1 MARVL
6 VIDDEPDLVRLLIKI
21 LGGRGHLV
29 AVARDGAKALERVT
43 REPPELL
50 IVDSDLPELDG
61 AEVCRRIKANP
72 RTSHIP
78 VLMMTSGYVDIYDVQ
93 QQGGPDGYVIRPF
106 ARDVLANA
114 VDRLVRPARRSSPV
128 VGT

>member
-1 MARVL
+1 MARAL

-50 IVDSDLPELDG
+50 IVDSDLPKIDG

-114 VDRLVRPARRSSPV
+114 VDRLVHPARRSSPV

>member
-1 MARVL
+1 MARAL

-29 AVARDGAKALERVT
+29 AVARDGAKAPERVT
-43 REPPELL
+43 REPPDLP
-50 IVDSDLPELDG
+50 IVDSDLPKIDR

-114 VDRLVRPARRSSPV
+114 VDRLVHPARRSSPV